1 MEDNGQM
8 FDDYIGDVDLNCRII
23 SRSYTWCCPLESNL
37 IPGYHHY
44 KHWCTIHRNC
54 QWTVLVKFFILG
66 DYMWSNSI
74 DHVPISGLRQLT
86 GCFGVSYNQ
95 LITHD
100 YMINQVTICEVVKQ
114 LWVNNP
120 LAQQLQSFFGTDKIS
135 PNVMY
140 LKDSNSGSLGA
151 NGEKISF
158 LTWEVVM
165 TLACA
170 NGLISYL
177 VLRIIVMLRRSLL
190 QDEWRR
196 MVTTVGTGPSRQR
209 KWIFLN
215 RRFSGINILP
225 IFVRISPK
233 EDFLLYETVRQ
244 QRRKTEQ
251 TYLSAHQNQTPIT
264 TTTMGSHSDR
274 YDTSFSIDFSSDGSL
289 TDRSTSSYTSS
300 SSQKTYFEQPVT
312 VTREDILEQLQELGY
327 TNVGDDL
334 IEEFIK
340 ELQMSDSNVKVVKS
354 SPPQQ
359 RYSSEEEDE
368 EEDEEE
374 EAEEEEAEGEE
385 AEGEET
391 GEETD
396 DEEEDE
402 EEEEEEEAEEENQL
416 PPFNQRYSPPTLPAL
431 PRRLPSQSSNN
442 NNTST
447 SQSSKPPSMTPSPT
461 HSNNSNTSTPRS
473 SKPPS
478 MTSSPTHSNHS
489 TPRERV
495 RPSSA
500 RSSYSTSSTASSSAS
515 TTYYTP
521 RPKLTPVS
529 YRKKVH
535 DPVARYQQM
544 NKTWAKDKFLTSS
557 KTHHGSLR
565 WQVRKE
571 MGVISGN
578 LII

>member
-1 MEDNGQM
+1 
-8 FDDYIGDVDLNCRII
+8 
-23 SRSYTWCCPLESNL
+23 
-37 IPGYHHY
+37 
-44 KHWCTIHRNC
+44 
-54 QWTVLVKFFILG
+54 
-66 DYMWSNSI
+66 
-74 DHVPISGLRQLT
+74 
-86 GCFGVSYNQ
+86 
-95 LITHD
+95 
-100 YMINQVTICEVVKQ
+100 
-114 LWVNNP
+114 
-120 LAQQLQSFFGTDKIS
+120 
-135 PNVMY
+135 
-140 LKDSNSGSLGA
+140 
-151 NGEKISF
+151 
-158 LTWEVVM
+158 
-165 TLACA
+165 
-170 NGLISYL
+170 
-177 VLRIIVMLRRSLL
+177 
-190 QDEWRR
+190 
-196 MVTTVGTGPSRQR
+196 
-209 KWIFLN
+209 
-215 RRFSGINILP
+215 
-225 IFVRISPK
+225 
-233 EDFLLYETVRQ
+233 
-244 QRRKTEQ
+244 
-251 TYLSAHQNQTPIT
+251 
-264 TTTMGSHSDR
+264 MGSHSDR

-368 EEDEEE
+368 EE
-374 EAEEEEAEGEE
+374 EAEEEDETTEQEV
-385 AEGEET
+385 EET

-396 DEEEDE
+396 DE

-431 PRRLPSQSSNN
+431 PRRLSSQSSNN
-442 NNTST
+442 SNTST

-461 HSNNSNTSTPRS
+461 HPNNSNTSTPRS